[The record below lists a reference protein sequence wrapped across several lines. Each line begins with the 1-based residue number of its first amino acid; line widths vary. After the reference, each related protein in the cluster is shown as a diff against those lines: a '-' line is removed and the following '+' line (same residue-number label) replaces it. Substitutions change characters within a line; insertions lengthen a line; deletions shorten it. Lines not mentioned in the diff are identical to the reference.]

1 MISEGNITLHIPY
14 DEQWRFAFSWC
25 DWNNTNDW
33 VNDFWNFECW
43 YFDNF
48 FTNDIALSSQIL
60 PIIVIIAHFYKDL
73 RNGHSLNLKK
83 KCLIFPDFYPT
94 STGSFIYA
102 FKNYI
107 RVPFFFIYL
116 PSTQWRRWVRPLR
129 GGRGW
134 THAGWVKYTPPPSW
148 GESMKAVRIIFIF
161 ITFSSLLSPPP
172 HLLKFVTIRLGPSA
186 PPCVSTPLLLPLL
199 LKVTLRCTQ
208 AHAYDHTVLQC
219 LWQRR
224 PWESKNQVNIWLTL
238 GNLIYP
244 VSFLKARLKEND
256 ELC

>member
-107 RVPFFFIYL
+107 RVPFFLF
-116 PSTQWRRWVRPLR
+116 TCPLLSGV
-129 GGRGW
+129 GGSGLW
-134 THAGWVKYTPPPSW
+134 GEVGGGPTLAGWNTPPPPFMR
-148 GESMKAVRIIFIF
+148 GKYESGSYHLYFYHF
-161 ITFSSLLSPPP
+161 LLSLIPPP
-172 HLLKFVTIRLGPSA
+172 PFTQICHHSFRAKCPSLCVYATATA
-186 PPCVSTPLLLPLL
+186 PPVEGDIEVYTSTCLRSYCLAMSVTTP
-199 LKVTLRCTQ
+199 TLR
-208 AHAYDHTVLQC
+208 VK
-219 LWQRR
+219 
-224 PWESKNQVNIWLTL
+224 ESGEHLTYPRQL
-238 GNLIYP
+238 NLSCFI
-244 VSFLKARLKEND
+244 LKGKA
-256 ELC
+256 